1 MLYII
6 SAMGIET
13 QSIIKYLNLKKTTD
27 RPFETYHNDEV
38 NLVISGVG
46 KINAAGATSYLLKD
60 TLKGLNHSDYVINL
74 GICGSLNNK
83 FNVGDLVLVNK
94 VVDYEKKRKYYTD
107 ILVKHNLKE
116 GSIQSIDTLN
126 VDYEFEEDLVDMESS
141 AFFQI
146 ASKFLNVHQIYVLKV
161 VSDKVNKNQPLEK
174 LTKKYIDELIYDKL
188 EEIFSFTKLV
198 SSLLKL
204 FQPLFQQQDEEIIK
218 KISKSLK
225 LTFSQVKQL
234 ENAYAYF
241 KSNKKVSPLFLK
253 EYFNYIPKSKKER
266 DATFEDLKTKLYG
279 RPERGQG

>member
-6 SAMGIET
+6 SAMDIEARA
-13 QSIIKYLNLKKTTD
+13 IIKYLNLKKTTD
-27 RPFETYHNDEV
+27 RPFETYQNEEV
-38 NLVISGVG
+38 HLVISGVG

-60 TLKGLNHSDYVINL
+60 TLKSYTHNDYAINI

-116 GSIQSIDTLN
+116 GSIQSIDTLHSN
-126 VDYEFEEDLVDMESS
+126 YEFEEDLVDMESS
-141 AFFQI
+141 AFFEI
-146 ASKFLNVHQIYVLKV
+146 ASKFLSVHQVYVLKI
-161 VSDKVNKNQPLEK
+161 VSDKVSKNQPLER
-174 LTKKYIDELIYDKL
+174 LTNKYIDELIYDKL

-204 FQPLFQQQDEEIIK
+204 FQPILQQQDEEIIK
-218 KISKSLK
+218 KISITLK
-225 LTFSQVKQL
+225 LTFSQTKQL

-241 KSNKKVSPLFLK
+241 KSNKKVSPLFLE

-266 DATFEDLKTKLYG
+266 DAIFEDLKTKLYK
-279 RPERGQG
+279 

>member
-6 SAMGIET
+6 SAMGIEARA
-13 QSIIKYLNLKKTTD
+13 IIKYLDLKKTTD
-27 RPFETYHNDEV
+27 RPFETYQNEEV
-38 NLVISGVG
+38 HLVISGVG
-46 KINAAGATSYLLKD
+46 KINVAGATSYLLKD
-60 TLKGLNHSDYVINL
+60 TLRGLNHSDYVINL

-94 VVDYEKKRKYYTD
+94 VVDYERKRKYYTD

-146 ASKFLNVHQIYVLKV
+146 ASKFLNVHQIYVIKV
-161 VSDKVNKNQPLEK
+161 VSDKVSKNQPLER
-174 LTKKYIDELIYDKL
+174 LTNKYIDELIRGKL
-188 EEIFSFTKLV
+188 EEILTFTKSV
-198 SSLLKL
+198 SSLLKQ
-204 FQPLFQQQDEEIIK
+204 FQPLLQQQDEEIIK
-218 KISKSLK
+218 KVSKSLK
-225 LTFSQVKQL
+225 LTFSQIKQL

-241 KSNKKVSPLFLK
+241 NSNNEVSPLFLE

-266 DATFEDLKTKLYG
+266 DAIFEDLKTKLYK
-279 RPERGQG
+279 

>member
-1 MLYII
+1 
-6 SAMGIET
+6 MGIET

-27 RPFETYHNDEV
+27 RPFEAYHNDEV

-60 TLKGLNHSDYVINL
+60 TLKGVNHSDYVINL

-161 VSDKVNKNQPLEK
+161 VSDKVNKNQPLER

-188 EEIFSFTKLV
+188 EEIFSFTKSV
-198 SSLLKL
+198 NSLLKL

-241 KSNKKVSPLFLK
+241 KSNKKVSPLFLE

-266 DATFEDLKTKLYG
+266 DAIFEDLKTELYT
-279 RPERGQG
+279 

>member
-1 MLYII
+1 
-6 SAMGIET
+6 MGIET

-27 RPFETYHNDEV
+27 RPFETYQNGEV
-38 NLVISGVG
+38 HHVISGVG

-60 TLKGLNHSDYVINL
+60 TLKDLNHNDYAINI

-94 VVDYEKKRKYYTD
+94 VVDYERKRKYYTD

-146 ASKFLNVHQIYVLKV
+146 ASKFLNVHQIYVIKV
-161 VSDKVNKNQPLEK
+161 VSDKVSKNQPLER
-174 LTKKYIDELIYDKL
+174 LTNKYIDELIRGKL
-188 EEIFSFTKLV
+188 EEILTFTKSV
-198 SSLLKL
+198 SSLLKQ
-204 FQPLFQQQDEEIIK
+204 FQPLLQQQDEEIIK
-218 KISKSLK
+218 KVSKSLK
-225 LTFSQVKQL
+225 LTFSQIKQL

-241 KSNKKVSPLFLK
+241 NSNNEVSPLFLE

-266 DATFEDLKTKLYG
+266 DAIFEDLKTKLYK
-279 RPERGQG
+279 

>member
-6 SAMGIET
+6 SAMGIEARA
-13 QSIIKYLNLKKTTD
+13 IIKYLNLKKTTD
-27 RPFETYHNDEV
+27 RPFETYQNEEV
-38 NLVISGVG
+38 HLVISGVG

-60 TLKGLNHSDYVINL
+60 TLKDLNHSDYAINL

-94 VVDYEKKRKYYTD
+94 VVDYERKRKYYTD
-107 ILVKHNLKE
+107 ILVKHNQKE
-116 GSIQSIDTLN
+116 GSIQSIDTLHSN
-126 VDYEFEEDLVDMESS
+126 YEFEEDLVDMESS
-141 AFFQI
+141 AFFEI
-146 ASKFLNVHQIYVLKV
+146 ASKFLSVHQVYVLKI
-161 VSDKVNKNQPLEK
+161 VSDKVSKNQPLER

-204 FQPLFQQQDEEIIK
+204 FQPILQQQDEEIIEK
-218 KISKSLK
+218 VSKSLK
-225 LTFSQVKQL
+225 LTFSQTKQL

-266 DATFEDLKTKLYG
+266 DAIFEDLKTKLYK
-279 RPERGQG
+279 

>member
-27 RPFETYHNDEV
+27 KPFETYHNDEV

-60 TLKGLNHSDYVINL
+60 TLKGFTHSDYVINL

-126 VDYEFEEDLVDMESS
+126 GNYEFEEDLVDMESS

-161 VSDKVNKNQPLEK
+161 VSDKVSKNQPLER
-174 LTKKYIDELIYDKL
+174 LTKKYIDELIQGKL
-188 EEIFSFTKLV
+188 EEIFSFTKSV
-198 SSLLKL
+198 NSLLKQ

-225 LTFSQVKQL
+225 LTFSQIKQL
-234 ENAYAYF
+234 EKAYAYF
-241 KSNKKVSPLFLK
+241 KSNKKVSPLFLE

-266 DATFEDLKTKLYG
+266 DAIFEDLKTELYK
-279 RPERGQG
+279 

>member
-6 SAMGIET
+6 SAMGIEARA
-13 QSIIKYLNLKKTTD
+13 IIKYLNLKKTTD
-27 RPFETYHNDEV
+27 RPFETYQNEEAH
-38 NLVISGVG
+38 LVISGVG

-60 TLKGLNHSDYVINL
+60 TLKDLNHSDYAINL

-116 GSIQSIDTLN
+116 GSIQSIDTLHSN
-126 VDYEFEEDLVDMESS
+126 YEFEEDLVDMESS
-141 AFFQI
+141 AFFEI
-146 ASKFLNVHQIYVLKV
+146 ASKFLSVHQVYVLKI
-161 VSDKVNKNQPLEK
+161 VSDKVSKNQPLER
-174 LTKKYIDELIYDKL
+174 LTNKYIDELIYDKL

-204 FQPLFQQQDEEIIK
+204 FQPILQQQDEEIIK
-218 KISKSLK
+218 KISITLK
-225 LTFSQVKQL
+225 LTFSQTKQL

-241 KSNKKVSPLFLK
+241 KSNKKVSPLFLE

-266 DATFEDLKTKLYG
+266 DAIFEDLKTKLYK
-279 RPERGQG
+279 

>member
-1 MLYII
+1 M
-6 SAMGIET
+6 
-13 QSIIKYLNLKKTTD
+13 
-27 RPFETYHNDEV
+27 
-38 NLVISGVG
+38 
-46 KINAAGATSYLLKD
+46 KD
-60 TLKGLNHSDYVINL
+60 TLKDLNHSDYAINL

-116 GSIQSIDTLN
+116 GSIH
-126 VDYEFEEDLVDMESS
+126 LVDMESS
-141 AFFQI
+141 AFFEI
-146 ASKFLNVHQIYVLKV
+146 ASKFLPVHQVYVLKI
-161 VSDKVNKNQPLEK
+161 VSDKVSKNQPLEK
-174 LTKKYIDELIYDKL
+174 LTNKYIDELIYDKL

-204 FQPLFQQQDEEIIK
+204 FQPILQQQDEEIIK
-218 KISKSLK
+218 KISITLK
-225 LTFSQVKQL
+225 LTFSQTKQL

-266 DATFEDLKTKLYG
+266 DAIFEDLKTKLYK
-279 RPERGQG
+279 

>member
-161 VSDKVNKNQPLEK
+161 VSDKVNKNQPLER

-188 EEIFSFTKLV
+188 EEIFSFTKSV
-198 SSLLKL
+198 NSLLKL

-241 KSNKKVSPLFLK
+241 KSNKKVSPLFLE

-266 DATFEDLKTKLYG
+266 DAIFEDLKTELYI